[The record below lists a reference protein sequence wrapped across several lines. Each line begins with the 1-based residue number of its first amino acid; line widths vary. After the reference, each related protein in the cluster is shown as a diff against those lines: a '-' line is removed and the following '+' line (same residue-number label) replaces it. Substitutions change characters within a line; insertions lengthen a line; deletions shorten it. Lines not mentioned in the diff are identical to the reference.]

1 MDLSVQSD
9 EIFRALGD
17 PTRRALFER
26 LMRGEAA
33 VVDLTAS
40 MNVSQPAVSQHL
52 AVLRDS
58 ALVTVRQE
66 GRNRFYRARPEGLA
80 PLFDWLAHY
89 REFWPQK
96 LDRLATM
103 LEKTR
108 KRGDRR

>member
-1 MDLSVQSD
+1 MHTDA
-9 EIFRALGD
+9 IFRALGD

-26 LMRGEAA
+26 LMRSEAA
-33 VVDLTAS
+33 VVDLTAA
-40 MNVSQPAVSQHL
+40 MRVSQPAVSQHL

-80 PLFDWLAHY
+80 PLFDWLAYY
-89 REFWPQK
+89 REFWPEK
-96 LDRLATM
+96 LERLATL